1 MSRISVLATVA
12 VALALCA
19 VPATAAVGA
28 PAGGATTG
36 TMAATGAQET
46 ISGTVETTDGE
57 TFSGGWVI
65 AVPAANASMVTQ
77 GSPTD
82 VRDMAR
88 SGGENIYSTQIGE
101 DGSYSLTVP
110 STGTYVVAA
119 TDGAT
124 VSNQPEIQVGSG
136 GATQD
141 LTIRPFSTIEP
152 ALTASEAAP
161 GENMTLLVRMPNPTE
176 HPLGPVE
183 VGVGPLPDGWEV
195 VSNQSTDGTFV
206 SAASTW
212 EFDTFSPGTRAA
224 GSLTIAVPDDTE
236 PGEYEIPIV
245 ITAGDEDALVETSV
259 TATIV
264 GAEGTMPPS
273 TTATTAMDMNGT
285 ATSTATEEDGGGG
298 GLPGF
303 GPIAVLAA
311 LGLLVIGIRRR

>member
-28 PAGGATTG
+28 PAGGSTTG
-36 TMAATGAQET
+36 TNAATGAQET
-46 ISGTVETTDGE
+46 ISGTVTTTDGDS
-57 TFSGGWVI
+57 FSSGWVI
-65 AVPAANASMVTQ
+65 AVPAANASMVTE

-110 STGTYVVAA
+110 ETGTYVIAA

-136 GATQD
+136 GTTQD

-152 ALTASEAAP
+152 ALTASQAAP

-195 VSNQSTDGTFV
+195 VANQSTDGTYV

-212 EFDTFSPGTRAA
+212 EFDTFAPGTRAA
-224 GSLTIAVPDDTE
+224 GSLTVAVPEDTE
-236 PGEYEIPIV
+236 PGEYEIPLV
-245 ITAGDEDALVETSV
+245 ITAGDDDAIVETSV

-264 GAEGTMPPS
+264 GAEGTMPPE
-273 TTATTAMDMNGT
+273 TTTAMEMNGT
-285 ATSTATEEDGGGG
+285 ATSTATEGDDGGG